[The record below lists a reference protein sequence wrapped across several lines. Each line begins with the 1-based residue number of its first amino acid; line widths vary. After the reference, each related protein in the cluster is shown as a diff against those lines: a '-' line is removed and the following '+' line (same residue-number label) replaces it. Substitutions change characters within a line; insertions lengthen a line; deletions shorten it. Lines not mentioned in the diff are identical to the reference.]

1 MVKLKSNAI
10 IITQF
15 TEDLT
20 GHFWAENLNILIQR
34 FKVLIVLG
42 LGTLVTGKVDGESI
56 GILLLLVFLLQ
67 GGWMLSKFIVIL
79 QWRPNECL
87 VAKLVPNEPDFSNLA
102 SKYASWQPC

>member
-1 MVKLKSNAI
+1 MVELKLNAI
-10 IITQF
+10 MITEF

-34 FKVLIVLG
+34 FKVLTLG
-42 LGTLVTGKVDGESI
+42 LGTLVIGKVDGESM

-79 QWRPNECL
+79 QWRPNKCL
-87 VAKLVPNEPDFSNLA
+87 VAKLVPNELDFSNLA
-102 SKYASWQPC
+102 SKYASWQPY